1 MSSRSRPPRAVV
13 AVRLVAAA
21 LLMLLALPP
30 ASAHAPKIGGAAA
43 DHVAAANR
51 AFQAKN
57 YDKALEELRAGY
69 RLAPRPEFLLTFA
82 QIYRAAGQL
91 QQALEA
97 CNSYLATMPNGTL
110 APSARQLADALRSE
124 IDATTPAPAPPVVA
138 TPVAPPP
145 PVVTTPPAAAPAV
158 VSPFAPSV
166 QASAPPPARHRK
178 ALAWGLGVGAVVV
191 VGLAVGL
198 GVGLGVSHE
207 RASTFGSVPFPPM

>member
-1 MSSRSRPPRAVV
+1 MSSRSGLSGAKAAGVRGV
-13 AVRLVAAA
+13 AIAILLVLSAPSA
-21 LLMLLALPP
+21 L
-30 ASAHAPKIGGAAA
+30 AHAPKIGGAAA

-97 CNSYLATMPNGTL
+97 CNSYLATMPNGSL
-110 APSARQLADALRSE
+110 APSARELAVALRSE
-124 IDATTPAPAPPVVA
+124 IEATTPAPPPVVA
-138 TPVAPPP
+138 TPVAPP
-145 PVVTTPPAAAPAV
+145 VVAPA
-158 VSPFAPSV
+158 PLATPSNALV
-166 QASAPPPARHRK
+166 ATPAPPPEHHKK
-178 ALAWGLGVGAVVV
+178 ALAWGLGIGAVVV

-198 GVGLGVSHE
+198 GVGLGVQHDRS
-207 RASTFGSVPFPPM
+207 STFGNVSFPPMK